1 MSIRTVTLGSI
12 AKITSGGT
20 PDREN
25 PAYWGGTVPWVKTTL
40 VQNCE
45 IALNDIDEK
54 ITEAGLKNSSAK
66 LIPSGSILMA
76 MVGQG
81 KTRGQVAI
89 LTTDA
94 AINQNCAAIIL
105 NDEANTGYVYQ
116 QLLFR
121 YAALRNA
128 SNSSG
133 QQNLNAGLIR
143 EVRMPLP
150 KLAEQEN
157 IAEIL
162 VAWDTAIQKTEQL
175 IAAKEQYHRW
185 LQQCLIDQKTARIH
199 WETQELGSL
208 LCERTVRSTEHDEHP
223 VLTSSRRGLFLQSEY
238 FSKQVTSEDNTGY
251 KVMRRGDFTFRSM
264 SDDGRFVFNRLEKYE
279 RGIISPAYGVF
290 YAEGVCPEFLAHYL
304 NSSYFAQ
311 LLVRETQ
318 GGTRKALRFS
328 ALADMEVDVP
338 KRADQERIATIL
350 DESCREISL
359 LLAKFEILRRQ
370 KRGLMQ
376 KLLTG
381 QWCIHT
387 PPSPPAPLPQA
398 GEGSVGAHPATL
410 VPEAGQRQEHGDTS
424 SPLPLAGEGG
434 RRPGEGR

>member
-1 MSIRTVTLGSI
+1 MTTRTVNLGSI

-25 PAYWGGTVPWVKTTL
+25 LAYWGGTVPWVKTTL

-45 IALNDIDEK
+45 IGPEDIDEQ
-54 ITEAGLKNSSAK
+54 ITEAGLKSSSAK
-66 LIPSGSILMA
+66 LIPAGSILMA

-105 NDEANTGYVYQ
+105 NGEAHNRYVYQ

-121 YAALRNA
+121 YEEIRNA

-143 EVRMPLP
+143 ELRMPLP
-150 KLAEQEN
+150 RLPEQER

-175 IAAKEQYHRW
+175 IAAKERHYSHELSR
-185 LQQCLIDQKTARIH
+185 LISRGHHPHAHVGTFAEEVSARNRGGNEARVLSVTNSRGFVLPEDQF
-199 WETQELGSL
+199 
-208 LCERTVRSTEHDEHP
+208 ERRVASTD
-223 VLTSSRRGLFLQSEY
+223 LS
-238 FSKQVTSEDNTGY
+238 NY
-251 KVMRRGDFTFRSM
+251 KVVHRGQYAYNPSRINVGSIARLDDW
-264 SDDGRFVFNRLEKYE
+264 DDGVLSPMYVVFRLDKAKVDSDY
-279 RGIISPAYGVF
+279 
-290 YAEGVCPEFLAHYL
+290 FLHWL
-304 NSSYFAQ
+304 NSHEARQRIKNSAQ
-311 LLVRETQ
+311 GSVRETVSFSEFAAITIPLPDSSTQ
-318 GGTRKALRFS
+318 SAIARYLNALREEIDLLGRSVS
-328 ALADMEVDVP
+328 AL
-338 KRADQERIATIL
+338 KT
-350 DESCREISL
+350 
-359 LLAKFEILRRQ
+359 Q

-381 QWCIHT
+381 QWRL
-387 PPSPPAPLPQA
+387 PAQ
-398 GEGSVGAHPATL
+398 E
-410 VPEAGQRQEHGDTS
+410 EAN
-424 SPLPLAGEGG
+424 
-434 RRPGEGR
+434 

>member
-1 MSIRTVTLGSI
+1 MNTHTVALGSI

-25 PAYWGGTVPWVKTTL
+25 PTYWGGAVPWVKTTL

-54 ITEAGLKNSSAK
+54 ITEAGLKSSSAK

-105 NDEANTGYVYQ
+105 SDEANCRYVYQ

-121 YAALRNA
+121 YEEIRNA

-143 EVRMPLP
+143 ELRMPLP
-150 KLAEQEN
+150 RLTEQEK

-162 VAWDTAIQKTEQL
+162 VAWDAAIQITEQL
-175 IAAKEQYHRW
+175 IAAKEQHYTYELSRLISRGHHQRSHVGFFAHEVSERNRGGNAARVLSVTNSRGFVLPEDQFERRVASADLSNYKVARRGQYAYNPSRINVGSIARLDGWDDGVLSPMYVVFGVDETKINTDYFLHW
-185 LQQCLIDQKTARIH
+185 LDSHEA
-199 WETQELGSL
+199 
-208 LCERTVRSTEHDEHP
+208 CERIKKS
-223 VLTSSRRGLFLQSEY
+223 
-238 FSKQVTSEDNTGY
+238 
-251 KVMRRGDFTFRSM
+251 
-264 SDDGRFVFNRLEKYE
+264 
-279 RGIISPAYGVF
+279 
-290 YAEGVCPEFLAHYL
+290 
-304 NSSYFAQ
+304 AQ
-311 LLVRETQ
+311 GSVRETVSFTEFAGLAIPLPSVTKQ
-318 GGTRKALRFS
+318 AVIARYLNALR
-328 ALADMEVDVP
+328 E
-338 KRADQERIATIL
+338 
-350 DESCREISL
+350 EISTL
-359 LLAKFEILRRQ
+359 GSYLEALKTQ

-381 QWCIHT
+381 QWRVK
-387 PPSPPAPLPQA
+387 AP
-398 GEGSVGAHPATL
+398 ET
-410 VPEAGQRQEHGDTS
+410 EA
-424 SPLPLAGEGG
+424 A
-434 RRPGEGR
+434 

>member
-1 MSIRTVTLGSI
+1 MTTRTVNLGSI

-25 PAYWGGTVPWVKTTL
+25 LAYWGGTVPWVKTTL

-45 IALNDIDEK
+45 IGPEDIDEQ
-54 ITEAGLKNSSAK
+54 ITEAGLKSSSAK
-66 LIPSGSILMA
+66 LIPAGSILMA

-105 NDEANTGYVYQ
+105 NGEAHNRYVYQ

-121 YAALRNA
+121 YEEIRNA

-143 EVRMPLP
+143 ELRMPLP
-150 KLAEQEN
+150 RLPEQER

-175 IAAKEQYHRW
+175 IAAKERHYSHELSR
-185 LQQCLIDQKTARIH
+185 LISRALHPHAHVGTIAEEVSARNRGGNEARVLSVTNSRGFVLPEDQF
-199 WETQELGSL
+199 
-208 LCERTVRSTEHDEHP
+208 ERRVASAD
-223 VLTSSRRGLFLQSEY
+223 LS
-238 FSKQVTSEDNTGY
+238 NY
-251 KVMRRGDFTFRSM
+251 KVVHRGQYAYNPSRINVGSIARLDGW
-264 SDDGRFVFNRLEKYE
+264 DDGVLSPMYVVFRLNGDKVNSDYFLHWLNSHEARQRIKNSAQGSVRE
-279 RGIISPAYGVF
+279 TVSFSEFAAIIIPLPALHTQT
-290 YAEGVCPEFLAHYL
+290 AIAHYL
-304 NSSYFAQ
+304 N
-311 LLVRETQ
+311 
-318 GGTRKALRFS
+318 ALRAEIDLLGQSVS
-328 ALADMEVDVP
+328 AL
-338 KRADQERIATIL
+338 KT
-350 DESCREISL
+350 
-359 LLAKFEILRRQ
+359 Q

-381 QWCIHT
+381 QWR
-387 PPSPPAPLPQA
+387 LPVK
-398 GEGSVGAHPATL
+398 E
-410 VPEAGQRQEHGDTS
+410 EAN
-424 SPLPLAGEGG
+424 
-434 RRPGEGR
+434 